1 MYLSQCNGKILCYR
15 CNYHCVKS
23 VFIWSYSGPHFSR
36 ISPHSE
42 WIRRDMDQKN
52 ADQNNSEYGLI
63 LRSVFPRTIKN
74 RSTVSELQ
82 YCNGLDKNLSSAIS
96 TSALSLENEEYSLKF
111 LSISERKPLSRHT
124 VYDFR
129 YRKN

>member
-1 MYLSQCNGKILCYR
+1 
-15 CNYHCVKS
+15 
-23 VFIWSYSGPHFSR
+23 
-36 ISPHSE
+36 
-42 WIRRDMDQKN
+42 MDQKN